1 MPAETAAPASATPR
15 AWAIALLLAAA
26 LTFILTYPTIPQ
38 IGSAGRLDTGDGRF
52 SIWNVAWVAHA
63 IVDDPRHLFDAN
75 IFYPHR
81 GTLTYSE
88 LNLVGGALGVPA
100 YFVTRNPLAA
110 HNSAVVLSLLTT
122 FMATWA
128 LVRRLTGSDAAGLVA
143 ATGYT
148 FSAFTSS
155 HTAEIQLLMLFG
167 FPLIMIAFHRLASS
181 PTIGRAA
188 WLGAALALTALACG
202 YYGVYGGGLAG
213 AAALWWAQPRR
224 RYWVALAVAA
234 GATVAFV
241 WPVLGYYLH
250 ERAAQGAVRATT
262 PDELR
267 VYSASWRS
275 LLASS
280 TDVGMIWTSAIAR
293 TGPLKEVL
301 FAGVCVL
308 ALAAVAVAS
317 LGRLPADRRTIL
329 GYVCIAVV
337 ATWGALGPD
346 GALYWVLA
354 KVLPGM
360 SFLRAPARLAVVGI
374 FALSVVAGFG
384 VRDLT
389 RGRRWVTPAL
399 LALMVAELWV
409 AWPIRPMLPLE
420 RPYRTLATLPRGGV
434 VEFPFQYDSA
444 VFHTH
449 TRAMFRSTWNWQPL
463 VNGYSDFVP
472 ADFYELALP
481 ITGFPDPK
489 SFEIMRAHDV
499 KYVVIRFG
507 EYGDYRQA
515 LLDRFPPYA
524 QYLRLVDEDQD
535 VRLYE
540 ITSWPLPS
548 SAGSPE

>member
-38 IGSAGRLDTGDGRF
+38 FGSAGRLDTGDGRF
-52 SIWNVAWVAHA
+52 SIWNVGGVAHA

-75 IFYPHR
+75 IFFPHR

-88 LNLVGGALGVPA
+88 LNLVAGALAVPA
-100 YFVTRNPLAA
+100 YAITRNPLAA
-110 HNSAVVLSLLTT
+110 HNSAVVLSLLLT

-128 LVRRLTGSDAAGLVA
+128 LVRRLTASSTAGLVA

-167 FPLIMIAFHRLASS
+167 FPLIMLAFHRVADA
-181 PTIGRAA
+181 PTIGRGVG
-188 WLGAALALTALACG
+188 LGGALALTALACG
-202 YYGVYGGGLAG
+202 YYGVYAGGLAG

-224 RYWVALAVAA
+224 RYWIALAVAA
-234 GATVAFV
+234 LAAVAFV

-250 ERAAQGAVRATT
+250 ERASQGAVRATT

-280 TDVGMIWTSAIAR
+280 TDAGMIWTSAIAR

-301 FAGVCVL
+301 FPGVCVL
-308 ALAAVAVAS
+308 GLAGCAVAN
-317 LGRLPADRRTIL
+317 LGKLPAGRRTVL
-329 GYVCIAVV
+329 GYLVIAGV
-337 ATWGALGPD
+337 AMWGALGPD
-346 GALYWVLA
+346 AGLYWVLA
-354 KVLPGM
+354 KILPGM
-360 SFLRAPARLAVVGI
+360 TFLRAPARLAVVGI

-384 VRDLT
+384 LRELT
-389 RGRRWVTPAL
+389 RGRRWVPAAVL
-399 LALMVAELWV
+399 PLMVAELWV

-434 VEFPFQYDSA
+434 VEFPFPYESA

-472 ADFYELALP
+472 ADFYELAMP
-481 ITGFPDPK
+481 ITGFPDAK
-489 SFEIMRAHDV
+489 SFQIMRAHDV

-507 EYGDYRQA
+507 EYGEYRQA

-524 QYLRLVDEDQD
+524 QHLRLVDEDQD

-540 ITSWPLPS
+540 ITSWPS
-548 SAGSPE
+548 SSTAGSPE